1 MVLEPLGLFM
11 SIRMGVITMR
21 SYVLKRI
28 GLIFLTASIII
39 FLVFVFIK
47 MLPDYQQAVL
57 GVDPETRALLFE
69 REGYGK
75 PILEQFIIWVR
86 NLIADGGLGRS
97 LKLKRDIV
105 KVMGERIPVSMRLN
119 IFPYLLAIPTGI
131 GLGIWAALKKNK
143 LTDHTISIGVIFF
156 ISVPS
161 FVVAT
166 MLQYYVVYIWKWLD
180 TPFVLSNADF
190 GIDPIRGITSYFMP
204 MFVLLLGQVAG
215 LTRVTRA
222 ELTEV
227 LTSEFML
234 LCRTKGLSKRQATI
248 RHALR
253 NGLVPIAPSIIGGF
267 ISILSGS
274 LIIERIFRVP
284 GIGGV
289 YLEAF
294 NNFDYPLI
302 MALLMFYTVI
312 GLTAGLIVDLSYG
325 VIDPRIRMGA
335 GKR

>member
-1 MVLEPLGLFM
+1 MK
-11 SIRMGVITMR
+11 T
-21 SYVLKRI
+21 YVLKRI
-28 GLIFLTASIII
+28 GLIFVTAIVII

-47 MLPDYQQAVL
+47 LLPTYDAKVIGL
-57 GVDPETRALLFE
+57 DPEIAELIRQ

-75 PILEQFIIWVR
+75 PIVEQFYIWVSNIFR
-86 NLIADGGLGRS
+86 YGNFGRS
-97 LKLKRDIV
+97 LTRNRDVFAI
-105 KVMGERIPVSMRLN
+105 MGDRIPVSMRLN
-119 IFPYLLAIPTGI
+119 IIPYLIGVPIGI

-143 LTDHTISIGVIFF
+143 VTDHVISTGVIFF

-166 MLQYYVVYIWKWLD
+166 MLQYYVVYEWQLID
-180 TPFVLSNADF
+180 TPFVLATVDFKADF
-190 GIDPIRGITSYFMP
+190 WRGITSYIMP
-204 MFVLLLGQVAG
+204 VTVMVIGNVAG

-234 LCRTKGLSKRQATI
+234 LCRTKGLTKGQATV

-253 NGLVPIAPSIIGGF
+253 NAMVPIAPSLIGGF
-267 ISILSGS
+267 IYIMSGS
-274 LIIERIFRVP
+274 LIIEQIFRVP

-294 NNFDYPLI
+294 NNQDYPLI
-302 MALLMFYTVI
+302 LGYLVFYTI
-312 GLTAGLIVDLSYG
+312 LSLFATLIVDLSYG
-325 VIDPRIRMGA
+325 FIDPRIRMGA
-335 GKR
+335 GKK

>member
-1 MVLEPLGLFM
+1 M
-11 SIRMGVITMR
+11 
-21 SYVLKRI
+21 
-28 GLIFLTASIII
+28 II

-47 MLPDYQQAVL
+47 LLPQYQQAVL
-57 GVDPETRALLFE
+57 GVDPETRDLLIQ

-75 PILEQFIIWVR
+75 PILEQFFIWVQNIVR
-86 NLIADGGLGRS
+86 DGGLGRS

-105 KVMGERIPVSMRLN
+105 LVMAERIPVSMRLN
-119 IFPYLLAIPTGI
+119 IVPYLLAIPTGI

-161 FVVAT
+161 FVIAT
-166 MLQYYVVYIWKWLD
+166 LLQYYVVYVFKWLD
-180 TPFVLSNADF
+180 TPFVVANADF
-190 GIDPIRGITSYFMP
+190 VTDPIRGITSYIMP
-204 MFVLLLGQVAG
+204 VLVLLVGSVAG
-215 LTRVTRA
+215 LTRFSRA

-253 NGLVPIAPSIIGGF
+253 NAMVPIAPSIIGGF

-289 YLEAF
+289 YLDAF

-312 GLTAGLIVDLSYG
+312 GLSAGLIVDLSYG